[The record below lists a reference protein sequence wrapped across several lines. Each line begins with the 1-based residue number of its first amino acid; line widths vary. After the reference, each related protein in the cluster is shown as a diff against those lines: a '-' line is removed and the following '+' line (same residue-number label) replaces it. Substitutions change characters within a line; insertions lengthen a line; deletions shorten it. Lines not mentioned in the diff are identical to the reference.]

1 MSGSYVDIDCAYPI
15 WDRFYLVHP
24 LVVIGTTEPGGKP
37 DLAPKHMAGPVP
49 WGNLFGFVCSERHAT
64 YRNTVRSG
72 VFTVSYPRAEQVVTV
87 SLTAAPRID
96 DDSKPSLGVV
106 PTVPATVVNGPLLA
120 DALLHLECELDRT
133 VDELED
139 NSLVIGRVVAA
150 HIDDRALR
158 LLDREDED
166 VLAAAPVVAY
176 LQPDRFT
183 AIDRAQAFP
192 FHAGWAR

>member
-1 MSGSYVDIDCAYPI
+1 MSGTYVDIDCAYPI

-24 LVVIGTTEPGGKP
+24 LVIIGTTELDGKP
-37 DLAPKHMAGPVP
+37 DLAPKHMAGPVS

-64 YRNTVRSG
+64 YRNVVRNG
-72 VFTVSYPRAEQVVTV
+72 VFTVSYPRVEQVVMV

-96 DDSKPSLGVV
+96 DDSKPSLGAV
-106 PTVPATVVNGPLLA
+106 PTVPATVVEGPLLA
-120 DALLHLECELDRT
+120 GALLHLECELERT
-133 VDELED
+133 VDDLED
-139 NSLVIGRVVAA
+139 NSLVIGRVVVA

-158 LLDREDED
+158 QLDREDED